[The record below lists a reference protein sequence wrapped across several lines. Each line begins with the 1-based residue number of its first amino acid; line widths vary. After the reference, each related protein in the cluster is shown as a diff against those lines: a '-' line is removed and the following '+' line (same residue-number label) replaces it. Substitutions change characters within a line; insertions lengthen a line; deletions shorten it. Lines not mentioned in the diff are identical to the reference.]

1 MGNKRSSTLS
11 AVPQPQTRL
20 PFRSPLA
27 CLGANLSVGRR
38 HNSVLRAPGVHGCR
52 HLVGGPGSALDTR
65 SVFILRFSQ
74 ALRTWIALASCSA
87 RQRRA
92 EEFLADWLAEQ
103 LTVGQLL
110 AISLAESP

>member
-1 MGNKRSSTLS
+1 
-11 AVPQPQTRL
+11 
-20 PFRSPLA
+20 
-27 CLGANLSVGRR
+27 
-38 HNSVLRAPGVHGCR
+38 
-52 HLVGGPGSALDTR
+52 
-65 SVFILRFSQ
+65 
-74 ALRTWIALASCSA
+74 LASCSA